1 MSDSLQPHRLHS
13 PWSSPGQ
20 NTGVGSL
27 SLLQGIFPIQG
38 SVPGLPALQVGS
50 LLAEPQGKPKNT
62 GVGSLSLL
70 HWIIPTQELNPGSP
84 SLTGKGR
91 VKIQKSWEFPGGPV
105 VRTQGF
111 HGQGPGSIPCQG
123 TKILEALWHGQKTK
137 NKKKKKRK
145 KEKKSEGIRLRDF
158 CFWDPMDCSLPG
170 SSVHG
175 IFQARMLE

>member
-1 MSDSLQPHRLHS
+1 MKVAQSCPALCNPMDY
-13 PWSSPGQ
+13 
-20 NTGVGSL
+20 T
-27 SLLQGIFPIQG
+27 
-38 SVPGLPALQVGS
+38 VPGVLQARILEWVAFPFSRGSSRPRGRTQVSRTQVGS

-137 NKKKKKRK
+137 KKQKKKGKRK
-145 KEKKSEGIRLRDF
+145 RNPKE
-158 CFWDPMDCSLPG
+158 
-170 SSVHG
+170 
-175 IFQARMLE
+175 